1 MKIIILTFILLF
13 FNTHS
18 FSGTDFDYQSWYQ
31 ERYNFFKKY
40 KTRLKSL
47 RQENQNYN
55 GVIVETIKGEVYTLF
70 DIKPQAEIDKAGL
83 EHCKKQ
89 GGIKCKVRIQS
100 FKINPDYNRLAVY
113 NDKEKKLDVGTFEFH
128 VERVLNYK
136 NIIFLNNSKNF
147 NIQNPKF
154 SCTSVRGK
162 NKQVTDFFLKEIDVY
177 PEDFIKKTGLKFVVF
192 CGNIS
197 ANSSNPIGL
206 APSHYDKSPGVFYVN
221 LKRIREMISLKRAKV
236 IRHTFH
242 HELYHVIDAKLTLI
256 DLDNEWSRIN
266 QYPYSQ
272 TLIVSNLKLLND
284 GKGFITNYAKNNV
297 SEDKAEVFANL
308 INDYKA
314 TKEIIKGDRII
325 FKKTQLMIS
334 RLKKIS
340 PSINKKF
347 WDSLN

>member
-1 MKIIILTFILLF
+1 MKIIILTFVLF
-13 FNTHS
+13 FFNSNS
-18 FSGTDFDYQSWYQ
+18 FSSTDFDYQSWYQ

-40 KTRLKSL
+40 KTRLKLL
-47 RQENQNYN
+47 REKNKNYN

-70 DIKPQAEIDKAGL
+70 DIKPQSQIDKAGL
-83 EHCKKQ
+83 EHCNKQ
-89 GGIKCKVRIQS
+89 GGKKCKVRIRS
-100 FKINPDYNRLAVY
+100 FKINPNYNRLAVY
-113 NDKEKKLDVGTFEFH
+113 NEKEKKLDVGNFEFH
-128 VERVLNYK
+128 VEKVLNYK
-136 NIIFLNNSKNF
+136 DITFLNNSKNF
-147 NIQNPKF
+147 NIQSPNF
-154 SCTSVRGK
+154 SCNSVRGK
-162 NKQVTDFFLKEIDVY
+162 NKQITDFFLKEIDIY
-177 PEDFIKKTGLKFVVF
+177 PEDFIKKTGLKFVVL
-192 CGNIS
+192 CGDIS

-206 APSHYDKSPGVFYVN
+206 APSHYDKSPGVFYIS
-221 LKRIREMISLKRAKV
+221 LKRIRQMISARKAKV

-256 DLDNEWSRIN
+256 DLDNEWSKIN
-266 QYPYSQ
+266 KNPYSK

-314 TKEIIKGDRII
+314 TKEIIKNDKII

-340 PSINKKF
+340 PSINKNF
-347 WDSLN
+347 WDNLN